1 MVTGS
6 YACYKSLLPAVAE
19 ASHISLQTR
28 RKPYIYFMKKIF
40 LLLLF
45 PLHLF
50 AQKFTTVEINR
61 WEKQAKQVTIIR
73 DNFGIPH
80 IYGKSDADAVFG
92 LLYAQCEDDFKR
104 VEMNYIEKLGRMA
117 EVKGSAELYNDLL
130 VRLVIDSS
138 AAIADFKK
146 APAWLQKLCNAFA
159 DGINFYLYKNLSE
172 KPALLQRFQPWY
184 PLLWTDGS
192 IGAISVAGISVS
204 ELKNFYTNTNEA
216 VSIKKQEEEIVTGSN
231 GFAFSSKITATGN
244 AILYI
249 NPHVTFYF
257 RPEVHVVSEEGL
269 NAYGAVTWGQFF
281 VYQGFNEHCGWMHTS
296 SYADVSDAYIEKL
309 SKKND
314 QWFYQYNNTEKPVT
328 EKKITLRF
336 RDGNTTGTKTIN
348 ALFTGHGPIMA
359 KRNGQLLS
367 VRSNNR
373 DLNGLIQSWQRTKTK
388 SFAEY
393 KKVMDLLANTSNNT
407 VYADAEGNIAY
418 WHGNFIPKRDQKF
431 DWAKPV
437 DGTTSATDWK
447 GLHQVNE
454 SVHLYNPPNGWIE
467 NCNSTPYTAAG
478 NYSPK
483 RENYPAYMA
492 PDGQNFR
499 GINAVRLLSGQKNY
513 TIDKVIAA
521 GYDTYLAA
529 FEVLI
534 PALINAFEKTA
545 TNSNKYDLLKEPI
558 AILKNW
564 DYRCGENSVATTLAV
579 EWGQRLLPAIY
590 RTQVAEGEEDD
601 QVTKTKVFAAHASA
615 EDLLQPLQETI
626 TDLQNKF
633 GHWQLPWGE
642 INRFQR
648 ISGDIDQQ
656 YNDEAP
662 SLPVGFASSTWGML
676 PSYSSRNFTGTK
688 KRYGVNGNS
697 FICAVEFGKKVRAKS
712 LLAGGQSGHKES
724 PHFDDQALMY
734 TKGDFKEVL
743 FYKEDVLKHAEKT
756 YHPGE

>member
-1 MVTGS
+1 
-6 YACYKSLLPAVAE
+6 
-19 ASHISLQTR
+19 
-28 RKPYIYFMKKIF
+28 MKKLF

-50 AQKFTTVEINR
+50 AQKFTTTEISR

-117 EVKGSAELYNDLL
+117 EVKGSGELYNDLL

-146 APAWLQKLCNAFA
+146 APAWLRKLCNAFA
-159 DGINFYLYKNLSE
+159 DGINFYLYKNPSE

-231 GFAFSSKITATGN
+231 GFAFSSKITASGN

-296 SYADVSDAYIEKL
+296 SYADVSDAYIEKF
-309 SKKND
+309 SKKNN

-418 WHGNFIPKRDQKF
+418 WHGNFIPRRDQKF

-447 GLHQVNE
+447 GLHPVNE

-499 GINAVRLLSGQKNY
+499 GINAVKLLSGQKDY

-521 GYDTYLAA
+521 GYDNYLAA
-529 FEVLI
+529 FEVLV

-545 TNSNKYDLLKEPI
+545 TNSNKYYLLKEPI
-558 AILKNW
+558 DILKAW

-590 RTQVAEGEEDD
+590 RTQVADGEEDG
-601 QVTKTKVFAAHASA
+601 QVTKTKLFAARASA
-615 EDLLQPLQETI
+615 ENFLQPLQETI
-626 TDLQNKF
+626 SDLQNKF
-633 GHWQLPWGE
+633 GRWQLPWGE

-676 PSYSSRNFTGTK
+676 PSYSSRSFTGTK

-697 FICAVEFGKKVRAKS
+697 FICVVEFGKKVRAKS

-734 TKGDFKEVL
+734 TKGEFKEVL

-756 YHPGE
+756 YHPGQ